1 MELVL
6 HGPRGTARASG
17 KNTPYQIAGKTGTA
31 QIVGIPEDDSNI
43 DELPEELRDHALFIA
58 FAPVEQPRIA
68 IAVVVENGGS
78 GGRAAAP
85 IARKIMDYYF
95 IHRLKR
101 ASLTRKAHE
110 FG

>member
-1 MELVL
+1 ML
-6 HGPRGTARASG
+6 HGPRGTARTTG

-31 QIVGIPEDDSNI
+31 QIVGIPQNESQSE
-43 DELPEELRDHALFIA
+43 ELPEELRDHALFIA

-95 IHRLKR
+95 IHRLRR
-101 ASLTRKAHE
+101 ASLPGIAHV